1 MDHTV
6 DDRGPNVV
14 VEPSY
19 ETEKELQRAF
29 TEHDFERTANLLFQ
43 FYSDSPNCPILASL
57 LFLNKTHPLEDPI
70 VPNQSLTAGDIVIQ
84 IIICACKK
92 GITVAFFPL

>member
-1 MDHTV
+1 MDHAV
-6 DDRGPNVV
+6 NDRGPNVV

-29 TEHDFERTANLLFQ
+29 TDQDFGRVANLLFQ
-43 FYSDSPNCPILASL
+43 FYTDSPNCPILASL
-57 LFLNKTHPLEDPI
+57 LFLIKTHPLEDRI
-70 VPNQSLTAGDIVIQ
+70 VPDQSLTVGDIVIQ

-92 GITVAFFPL
+92 GIL

>member
-1 MDHTV
+1 MDHAV
-6 DDRGPNVV
+6 NDRGPNVV

-29 TEHDFERTANLLFQ
+29 TDQDFDRVANLLFQ
-43 FYSDSPNCPILASL
+43 FYTDSPNCPILASL
-57 LFLNKTHPLEDPI
+57 LFLIKTHPLEDRI
-70 VPNQSLTAGDIVIQ
+70 VPDQSSTVGDIVIQ

-92 GITVAFFPL
+92 GIL